1 MHVRRLAALILGAW
15 LAGAPLVALLALHNA
30 DSVAQLMSWPPPQA
44 ARNLSILGP
53 ADSRALLTYQVYE
66 LNGACFEA
74 WQWAQLALG
83 AVLFV
88 VLVFGYR
95 TTRPPLVLCGFM
107 IAVTIAAL
115 CYVIPDLQRLG
126 RIASFLPTGAAEIA
140 AFRKYTITYAGI
152 ELVKWL
158 SGFLLATLLLRR
170 SYAHSSTRH
179 ARSTSKSKWVR
190 AS

>member
-15 LAGAPLVALLALHNA
+15 LAGAPLIALVALHNS
-30 DSVAQLMSWPPPQA
+30 DSVAQIMSWPPPQA

-66 LNGACFEA
+66 LNGSCFEA
-74 WQWAQLALG
+74 WQWIQLALG
-83 AVLFV
+83 AVLLV

-95 TTRPPLVLCGFM
+95 TARPPLFLCGFM
-107 IAVTIAAL
+107 IVLTIAAL
-115 CYVIPDLQRLG
+115 FYVIPDLQRLG
-126 RIASFLPTGAAEIA
+126 RIASFLPAGAAEIA
-140 AFRKYTITYAGI
+140 AFRKYTIAYAGI
-152 ELVKWL
+152 ELAKWL

-170 SYAHSSTRH
+170 AHDHSSTRRPH
-179 ARSTSKSKWVR
+179 STSKSRWVR